1 MSRTTRFT
9 VIPASFILAVFI
21 ASWTGLIAQAPAG
34 QQPPPPP
41 ANTPPKPLVPVAAST
56 VAANPDVYMNEYVT
70 MTAAVEANLSKSA
83 FSVDQDKTKSTGKEV
98 LVLAPT
104 LQSATDVNTYVT
116 VIGQLVKFDPAD
128 VAAKLKDY
136 KLDLSPE
143 AVSKYMG
150 KPVVLATAVI
160 NTAGVDIAKK
170 PIPPPTTDDL
180 TLQRV
185 MVRLPPAQAALRKG
199 IDGSSADLTKEQAT
213 IIRNAFAETEAFWK
227 TKGNTEAMNIAAE
240 GKKHADAVLT
250 ASAAGQW
257 DQVKAAA
264 TPLGAVCGT
273 CHGKFRERMDDGTFR
288 IKSGSN

>member
-1 MSRTTRFT
+1 
-9 VIPASFILAVFI
+9 VILAAFI
-21 ASWTGLIAQAPAG
+21 ASFTALRAQAPAG
-34 QQPPPPP
+34 QAPP
-41 ANTPPKPLVPVAAST
+41 ANTPPKPLVPVAASSI
-56 VAANPDVYMNEYVT
+56 VATPDVYMNEYVT
-70 MTAAVEANLSKSA
+70 MTATVESNLSKTA

-104 LQSATDVNTYVT
+104 LHTPTDANTYVT

-128 VAAKLKDY
+128 VATKLKDY

-143 AVSKYMG
+143 VITKFTG

-160 NTAGVDIAKK
+160 NTAGIDIAKK

-199 IDGSSADLTKEQAT
+199 IDGSSAELAKEQAT

-240 GKKHADAVLT
+240 GKKHADAILT

-264 TPLGAVCGT
+264 TPMGAVCGN
-273 CHGKFRERMDDGTFR
+273 CHGKYRERMDDGTFR
-288 IKSGSN
+288 IKSGTK